1 MKRKISSSTYRKVKD
16 ELIQIKNKIEE
27 NNDRIDN
34 LGFKNCEDL
43 NPFLYISIFINIIFE
58 ILIIYSLYKLKEN
71 KYLKEW
77 FIFLLFLKLGLLLTY
92 IVSNNKC
99 YNKFLTSITNPLFTI
114 INFIHLFMLIKLFLY
129 IRTIDKKQLNEKI
142 IYWYLI
148 ILFAFMMFLIIYLI
162 TLIYI
167 FGI

>member
-1 MKRKISSSTYRKVKD
+1 MKRSK
-16 ELIQIKNKIEE
+16 IKNKIEE
-27 NNDRIDN
+27 NNNRIDN

-77 FIFLLFLKLGLLLTY
+77 FIFALLLNLSLILTY

-99 YNKFLTSITNPLFTI
+99 YNKFLSSIRNPLFTI
-114 INFIHLFMLIKLFLY
+114 INIINLIMLIRLFLY

-148 ILFAFMMFLIIYLI
+148 ILFAFMMFLIIYII
-162 TLIYI
+162 TLLYI